1 MTACTASGCRAGHSG
16 GLSNVGTV
24 GYAWSS
30 APSSASSVYGS
41 YLGFDS
47 SNVNPEYNF
56 HGRAGGF
63 PVRCVQ
69 E

>member
-1 MTACTASGCRAGHSG
+1 MTACTASGWRLSDSG
-16 GLSNVGTV
+16 ALFDVGTS

-30 APSSASSVYGS
+30 APYSASSVNGS
-41 YLGFDS
+41 YLGFNS
-47 SNVNPEYNF
+47 SNVKPENNNT
-56 HGRAGGF
+56 RAHGF